1 MRMRDLLTSENTH
14 YQISGVNKKRM
25 LEEIAE
31 RIAANYHELDVD
43 TVFEALVARERLGS
57 TGIGEGIAL
66 PHCRLDACTEP
77 IGLLIT
83 LDEPIDYEAADNQ
96 PIDIA
101 FMLIVPNTEP
111 EQHFNTLSYIA
122 NLFGQHEYREA
133 LRGAHS
139 AKELYQQAVN
149 SSIEL
154 ELAS

>member
-31 RIAANYHELDVD
+31 RIAANHHELDVD

-133 LRGAHS
+133 LRGARS
-139 AKELYQQAVN
+139 AGELYQQAVN